1 MSNFLQR
8 IAASVTQT
16 SNQRPAQA
24 RLQPTLGSA
33 FMPPV
38 TLGQVNFSPGA
49 TNSSELNESIAT
61 DSLSAAPRLSASE
74 AIFPTS
80 ELSSEQI
87 ESRAS
92 SANRSTTRDR
102 LLYETPL
109 LPLSDYIDSAIQRR
123 FSELDRQ
130 NSDTAIHAHESPSE
144 NFGERSQQANGDNAS
159 SNSDAARKTGVRVSS
174 IQPVA
179 AMPVAQ
185 RPKES
190 DKTSANR
197 RVDNAR
203 RVNNGGADDVY
214 IHIGRI
220 EVAAAASPP
229 PRSSVPSPRKSLS
242 LDEYLRRGN
251 GGRG

>member
-8 IAASVTQT
+8 IAASVTPT
-16 SNQRPAQA
+16 VNQKPAEA
-24 RLQPTLGSA
+24 RIQPTLGSA
-33 FMPPV
+33 FMPPA
-38 TLGQVNFSPGA
+38 TLGQANFSPAG
-49 TNSSELNESIAT
+49 TSSFELNESITT
-61 DSLSAAPRLSASE
+61 DSLSAASILSTSE
-74 AIFPTS
+74 TIFPTS
-80 ELSSEQI
+80 ELASEHL
-87 ESRAS
+87 ESRTS
-92 SANRSTTRDR
+92 SANRYSAGDR

-109 LPLSDYIDSAIQRR
+109 LPLSDYIDSAIQRH
-123 FSELDRQ
+123 FSKSDRQ
-130 NSDTAIHAHESPSE
+130 NSDTTIHAELSPSGT
-144 NFGERSQQANGDNAS
+144 FGERSQEANGERAS
-159 SNSDAARKTGVRVSS
+159 SNSDAARKTGVRVGS

-179 AMPVAQ
+179 ATPVGQ

-190 DKTSANR
+190 EKTSANR

-203 RVNNGGADDVY
+203 RVNSGGADDVY

-220 EVAAAASPP
+220 EVAAAAPPP